1 MKRYLNRVCLLILT
15 LALVSVGAIGLRA
28 QTFGLPTGQQ
38 YSVGSPVY
46 ITPMAAPVSTG
57 TTAATLVLKASAG
70 NLFMVTGTNPS
81 GAAAYMIVQNSATA
95 ATTGTV
101 VPVLCAEI
109 PAGLTATIPLVAPAA
124 FTVGISVSLSSVSC
138 FSVTGVNGFIAGLVQ

>member
-1 MKRYLNRVCLLILT
+1 MKRYLNRVCLLALLLAMT
-15 LALVSVGAIGLRA
+15 LAGAAGLRA
-28 QTFGLPTGQQ
+28 QTYGQPTGQQ

-46 ITPMAAPVSTG
+46 ITPMTTPVSTG
-57 TTAATLVLKASAG
+57 TTASTLVLKAAAG

-81 GAAAYMIVQNSATA
+81 GAAAYMIVQNSTTA

-138 FSVTGVNGFIAGLVQ
+138 FSMTAVSGFIAGLVQ